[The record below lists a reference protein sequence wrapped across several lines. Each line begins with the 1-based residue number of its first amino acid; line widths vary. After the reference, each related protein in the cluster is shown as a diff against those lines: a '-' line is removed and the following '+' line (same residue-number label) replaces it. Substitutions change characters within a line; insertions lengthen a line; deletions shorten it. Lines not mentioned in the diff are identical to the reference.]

1 MKLHRDIG
9 VTQKTAWFMLQRLRT
24 AFSQTPSMF
33 EGVVE
38 VDEAY
43 IGGKDRNKHQ
53 KDVKAGRG
61 SKGKAPVVGVR
72 HRLTR
77 RVRAK
82 VVEDTKGETLRDF
95 VANNVKVGDQTK
107 VFTDSSF
114 GYRRLPNQQAVKHSA
129 KEYVRGE
136 VHTNGIESF
145 WAMFKRAHKG
155 TYHKMSP
162 KHLQNYVDEFVW
174 RQNIRRFDM
183 LDIMTE
189 LVRGL
194 VGNRL
199 TYKQLIAD
207 NGLCNGGRFGF

>member
-1 MKLHRDIG
+1 MAIYLFTTSLKGVSSMKLHRDIG

-61 SKGKAPVVGVR
+61 GTGKAPVVGVK

-129 KEYVRGE
+129 KEYVRGD
-136 VHTNGIESF
+136 VHTNGIEFFS
-145 WAMFKRAHKG
+145 
-155 TYHKMSP
+155 
-162 KHLQNYVDEFVW
+162 
-174 RQNIRRFDM
+174 
-183 LDIMTE
+183 
-189 LVRGL
+189 
-194 VGNRL
+194 
-199 TYKQLIAD
+199 
-207 NGLCNGGRFGF
+207 GLCSKEI